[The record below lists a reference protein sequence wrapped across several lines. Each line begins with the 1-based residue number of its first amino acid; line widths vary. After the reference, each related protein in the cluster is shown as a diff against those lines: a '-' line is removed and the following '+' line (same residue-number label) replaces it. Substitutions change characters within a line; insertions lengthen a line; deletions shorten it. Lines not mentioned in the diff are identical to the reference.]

1 MGSIMS
7 HSTIRSYL
15 HLSPS
20 IAKDVYIDVTATVI
34 GDVRLS
40 EDVAF
45 WPMVVIRG
53 DVNYMS
59 V

>member
-1 MGSIMS
+1 MS

-40 EDVAF
+40 EDVSI
-45 WPMVVIRG
+45 W
-53 DVNYMS
+53 
-59 V
+59 